1 MFLPPGILWNRLWL
15 KANPPPP
22 TAFFNTCFHEHTG
35 SYNIDQNELRQP
47 APPVVAGP
55 IASRDEDMRQ
65 NKNRQR
71 FPRKTDRRVD
81 QNEREALEKRLQ
93 RSAQAD
99 AGALRC

>member
-1 MFLPPGILWNRLWL
+1 
-15 KANPPPP
+15 
-22 TAFFNTCFHEHTG
+22 
-35 SYNIDQNELRQP
+35 
-47 APPVVAGP
+47 
-55 IASRDEDMRQ
+55 MRQ

-99 AGALRC
+99 AGALR